1 LIFKQNTH
9 RKWFATVYLVL
20 FFLLEIMIMTNNSL
34 VQSFDTSIQ
43 NFFQNNIT
51 MANTQIFTKIS
62 FLGSPM
68 MDIIYL
74 VLIMVLLF
82 WKNKKSTSL
91 WVGFVL
97 VGGNIISFLVKI
109 TVKRQR
115 PLEKVIPAS
124 GYSFPSGHVFGTTLL
139 VLTLIILVLPYLKK
153 QLSKN
158 ILKTLLIVWLIIV
171 AISRVYLRG
180 HFPSDVIGSAL
191 LAGTWWEYSELL
203 YIRYYDSLT
212 SFLKLNSK

>member
-9 RKWFATVYLVL
+9 RKWFATAYLVL

-82 WKNKKSTSL
+82 WKNRKSTSL
-91 WVGFVL
+91 WIGFVL